1 MSVSIILENVYS
13 FESSCDLKYI
23 LMNKKKNYYLL
34 KTNKKIPS
42 FLIRRSF
49 LPFFTSI
56 LVFEE
61 KKLITDFSCNHFVS
75 GKDIRR
81 GLEKCTIL
89 LG

>member
-1 MSVSIILENVYS
+1 MSVSSILENVYS

-23 LMNKKKNYYLL
+23 SMNKKKKILLLIKNYYYLL

-49 LPFFTSI
+49 LPSFTSI

-61 KKLITDFSCNHFVS
+61 KIDYRFLM
-75 GKDIRR
+75 
-81 GLEKCTIL
+81 
-89 LG
+89 